1 MQQQQR
7 GLLRYY
13 ATPPFFFALSLAASL
28 PFSFTFN
35 NLPSSVLL
43 PTWSSTST
51 VTVLDELRTQNKTVF
66 FDASTGFVLT
76 YTATTYAGLSPAVR
90 TASEWLLLFS
100 ANGTTPTPPLCN
112 VSPLNVTLADQT
124 GGPLGTTELRRYKGS
139 FGSAL
144 DYAAVN
150 LTLAS
155 NALAVAPPSP
165 PSAPPIP
172 PLLPGIRVWGTV
184 TSTTRAATPE
194 ACRDDCIAAGDK
206 CNSMAWAN
214 ITGSYVGCWLCLLD
228 YTEVYPGFVS
238 WIAPP
243 SPPPPPPPP
252 VRSATWAPLT
262 GRSSDGELPY
272 FGVHVPATG
281 EGRQF
286 SIGWSGNWVS
296 FDANHPCASKTP
308 PRKNKPLPK
317 PCTPYTLPKQVA
329 RAARDN
335 LGATQVT
342 IAHPTLCAPLLPGEA
357 LRSMRVVDI
366 AFDANTPESFHAGVN
381 AHRRLVTRYKLPR
394 ASKGSGEPMGALVAS
409 WSWIGWADGPSLAD
423 QLWHVWAVKNS
434 SSVEAYWLD
443 AGWFWGGFP
452 AGVGNWQLPISGAV
466 NTSKFPG
473 GTLAPLG
480 VVAHAQPNPV
490 QFIVW
495 FEPERVAKGTWID
508 LHHPEFL
515 LQAGGSSNK
524 LLNLGNAVARDFI
537 TTYLS
542 SAVGNYSL
550 DVLRLDFNFDPAPHW
565 AAGDVLQGNRS
576 GVTELAY
583 VEGLYRM
590 WDTCMEEHPGLLI
603 DDCSSG
609 GRRIDL
615 ETLSRSVPLWR
626 SDNPGTS
633 EQQQVQ
639 SMGLSGFAPISSG
652 GVSSWLPYP
661 WRSSGIVGKTI
672 DWGRAGWEVLLNDTS
687 EMALLRAAVAE
698 TQRLRPLAIFGDYYP
713 LTPIA
718 QGGPWGAYQVHCP
731 RDAPP
736 GTCVAG
742 AGFAYVFLRP
752 TGPPFG
758 SFVANLF
765 AIEPAAACVATL
777 RYGYS
782 VNATLHTTG
791 AQLAALNIT
800 FSGGATSESV
810 LLEYTCA

>member
-1 MQQQQR
+1 
-7 GLLRYY
+7 
-13 ATPPFFFALSLAASL
+13 
-28 PFSFTFN
+28 
-35 NLPSSVLL
+35 
-43 PTWSSTST
+43 
-51 VTVLDELRTQNKTVF
+51 
-66 FDASTGFVLT
+66 
-76 YTATTYAGLSPAVR
+76 
-90 TASEWLLLFS
+90 
-100 ANGTTPTPPLCN
+100 
-112 VSPLNVTLADQT
+112 
-124 GGPLGTTELRRYKGS
+124 
-139 FGSAL
+139 
-144 DYAAVN
+144 
-150 LTLAS
+150 
-155 NALAVAPPSP
+155 
-165 PSAPPIP
+165 
-172 PLLPGIRVWGTV
+172 
-184 TSTTRAATPE
+184 
-194 ACRDDCIAAGDK
+194 
-206 CNSMAWAN
+206 
-214 ITGSYVGCWLCLLD
+214 
-228 YTEVYPGFVS
+228 
-238 WIAPP
+238 
-243 SPPPPPPPP
+243 
-252 VRSATWAPLT
+252 
-262 GRSSDGELPY
+262 
-272 FGVHVPATG
+272 
-281 EGRQF
+281 
-286 SIGWSGNWVS
+286 
-296 FDANHPCASKTP
+296 
-308 PRKNKPLPK
+308 
-317 PCTPYTLPKQVA
+317 
-329 RAARDN
+329 
-335 LGATQVT
+335 
-342 IAHPTLCAPLLPGEA
+342 
-357 LRSMRVVDI
+357 MRVVDI

-409 WSWIGWADGPSLAD
+409 WSWIGWSDGPSLAD

-480 VVAHAQPNPV
+480 VAAHAEPNPV

-508 LHHPEFL
+508 MHHPEFL
-515 LQAGGSSNK
+515 LQAGGSSSK

-550 DVLRLDFNFDPAPHW
+550 DVLRLDFNFDPAPFW
-565 AAGDVLQGNRS
+565 AAGDVMQGNRS
-576 GVTELAY
+576 GITELAY
-583 VEGLYRM
+583 VEGLYHM

-687 EMALLRAAVAE
+687 EMTLLRAAVAE

-718 QGGPWGAYQVHCP
+718 QGGPWGWAAYQLHCP

-736 GTCVAG
+736 GTCAAG

-765 AIEPAAACVATL
+765 SIEPAAACVATL

-782 VNATLHTTG
+782 VNATLRVTG
-791 AQLAALNIT
+791 TQLAALNIT
-800 FSGGATSESV
+800 FPGGTTSESV
-810 LLEYTCA
+810 LLEYTCATEIRRV